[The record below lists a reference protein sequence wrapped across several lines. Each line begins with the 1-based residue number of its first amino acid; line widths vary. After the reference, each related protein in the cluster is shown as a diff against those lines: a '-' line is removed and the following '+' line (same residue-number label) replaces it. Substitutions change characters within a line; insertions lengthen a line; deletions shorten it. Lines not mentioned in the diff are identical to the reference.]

1 MSASTHDASPIL
13 GAFRRWGLLALFT
26 GLIFFVVQERFVL
39 DDDPIRSL
47 RAQGGPEAELFDR
60 YHERSVFDGK
70 VFLEVSRLNEAE
82 LSAIKGLMADI
93 GYTPAQLFQPPTPA
107 RMLDFVPLVGERAV
121 REALSDEAIDAR
133 AEEAIAFAF
142 LPGGAPFLGQVEQDP
157 FGLGQRFLKQTL
169 ASLGFS
175 AAGREAA
182 HILAFESPSPIVYD
196 EVGRLYD
203 ALIAL
208 GNRVHFI
215 GADFYAYE
223 SYRDAQRDIVV
234 CTALSTLVNLLL
246 FLFFTRRLGPMFLLL
261 AGSAV
266 SYLSG
271 VLLVGLFYER
281 VFAVVLAFASTFVG
295 FNNEYLVH
303 LSALPQGSGK
313 KSLLGIW
320 SAVGTTLLGFVVLL
334 IGQSVIVRQMALAS
348 LGGMAG
354 FLVVLFIF
362 RKKLG
367 EIRYRTFHWKKFT
380 IGRRALVA
388 VAALSAIALFL
399 LPKPRV
405 ATDLKD
411 FRTDSPTLAAEERYF
426 MGKLGEAKLSHVV
439 AMPIVGDKLVE
450 QARAL
455 EASGRLDLTAHPLNA
470 WRSIDEQNAAIAAF
484 EEKAPGAIRRLRDKL
499 EEAGISLA
507 FDTDAAARL
516 KALSAYDFLAALNE
530 LAPAKWV
537 DEVRGQK
544 FLFASGLPGAVAV
557 SLGSDRASEGG
568 AQEGVSPT
576 SGGGA
581 METAFSAVELTP
593 MNPKDH
599 FDAMLTGLSRELAVL
614 FALGLLAMCAYLA
627 LLHKKPIRVLYVFVP
642 LALIAVAFLAHG
654 AITGH
659 AALSIIHFVG
669 FALVIA
675 LATDYASVAMS
686 VEHHEVELSKILI
699 TALSTLGTFGVLLL
713 AKNPV
718 IAVLGHT
725 VTLAC
730 LVAAPFALFIRLP
743 REGAATDGGT
753 TAPAET
759 DSPLADKE
767 AA

>member
-1 MSASTHDASPIL
+1 MSASTNDASPIL
-13 GAFRRWGLLALFT
+13 GALRRWGLLAIFT
-26 GLIFFVVQERFVL
+26 GLLFFIVQERFVL

-82 LSAIKGLMADI
+82 LGAIRGLLADI

-107 RMLDFVPLVGERAV
+107 RMLDFVPLVGEQAV
-121 REALSDEAIDAR
+121 RKALSDEAIDAR
-133 AEEAIAFAF
+133 AEEAIALAF
-142 LPGGAPFLGQVEQDP
+142 LPGGAPFLRQVEQDP

-208 GNRVHFI
+208 GDRVHFI

-334 IGQSVIVRQMALAS
+334 VGHSVIVRQMALAS

-388 VAALSAIALFL
+388 VAALSAIAIFL

-411 FRTDSPTLAAEERYF
+411 FRTDSPALEAEERYF

-439 AMPIVGDKLVE
+439 AMPIEGDRLVE

-455 EASGRLDLTAHPLNA
+455 EASGRLNLDAHPLNA

-484 EEKAPGAIRRLRDKL
+484 DERASAAIRRLQDSLDK
-499 EEAGISLA
+499 AGIALA
-507 FDTDAAARL
+507 FDVDDWPKL

-530 LAPAKWV
+530 LAPTRWV

-544 FLFASGLPGAVAV
+544 FLFASGMP
-557 SLGSDRASEGG
+557 GG
-568 AQEGVSPT
+568 AAT
-576 SGGGA
+576 SQTGGGA
-581 METAFSAVELTP
+581 AADAFSAVELTP

-654 AITGH
+654 ALTGN

-743 REGAATDGGT
+743 HEEAATHGGRAN
-753 TAPAET
+753 TAGT
-759 DSPLADKE
+759 DSPPTDKE